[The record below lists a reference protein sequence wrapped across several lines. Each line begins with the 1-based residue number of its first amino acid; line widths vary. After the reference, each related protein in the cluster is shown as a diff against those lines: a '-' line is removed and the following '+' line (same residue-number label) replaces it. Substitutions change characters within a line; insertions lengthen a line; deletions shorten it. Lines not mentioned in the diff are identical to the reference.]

1 MSKHLVTIR
10 KAELSHAKCLSSLR
24 KQVREETYRGIYAD
38 EMLDQYDIFENEL
51 DFRKQIASEGN
62 DLFLVYLGEEL
73 VGYFGVGKPIYWYP
87 DCSDHNELFLNALY
101 IIKSYCRKGIG
112 RTVMSFVYQLG
123 RESGKKKFYNNCNLH
138 NTNAIAFYLAC
149 GGEIVFWEN
158 GHTNRA
164 EDQMTFE
171 HTIV

>member
-10 KAELSHAKCLSSLR
+10 KAELSHAKYLSSLR

-101 IIKSYCRKGIG
+101 IIKP
-112 RTVMSFVYQLG
+112 
-123 RESGKKKFYNNCNLH
+123 
-138 NTNAIAFYLAC
+138 YLS
-149 GGEIVFWEN
+149 
-158 GHTNRA
+158 
-164 EDQMTFE
+164 
-171 HTIV
+171 